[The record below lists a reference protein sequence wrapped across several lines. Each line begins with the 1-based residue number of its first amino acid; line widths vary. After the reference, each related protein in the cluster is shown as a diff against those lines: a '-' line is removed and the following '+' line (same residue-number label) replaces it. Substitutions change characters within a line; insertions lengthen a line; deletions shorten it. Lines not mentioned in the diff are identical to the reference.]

1 MSVIHKEKIQ
11 GPSAWR
17 GKDLLKDDS
26 WIYFWSDEAI
36 TALENALEQVKQ
48 KGLQVP
54 NFTKED
60 FPIPELANEIANF
73 NEELENGKGFLLLR
87 GLPIERY
94 TDEEAGIIYYGLGLH
109 MGTPVSQNIK
119 GDMLGHVRNLEALDP
134 KKARVY
140 ETNENLPYH
149 ADLSDVVG
157 LLSLRKAKSG
167 GLSSISSAMTLYN
180 EILEKHP
187 EYIGILY
194 RLFRMEHLDNG
205 SPGFTPIFSYHDG
218 KLSARYLRQYIEMAQ
233 DGAGAPLSNVE
244 IEALDLI
251 DATLNDE
258 DIRIDM
264 ILEPGDIQF
273 ANNYTVF
280 HSRTNFEDY
289 EEVDRRRH
297 LLRLWLKMPNAR
309 ELAPDFPG
317 RNGIPKREV
326 VGETVTS

>member
-1 MSVIHKEKIQ
+1 MGVILKEKVQ
-11 GPSAWR
+11 GASAWK

-26 WIYFWSDEAI
+26 WIYYWSDEAI
-36 TALENALEQVKQ
+36 ASLENALEQVKQ

-54 NFTKED
+54 NFTKEE
-60 FPIPELANEIANF
+60 FPIPELANEIASF
-73 NEELENGKGFLLLR
+73 NDELENGRGFLLLR

-94 TDEEAGIIYYGLGLH
+94 TDEEAAIIYYGIGLH
-109 MGTPVSQNIK
+109 MGTPVSQNVK
-119 GDMLGHVRNLEALDP
+119 GDMLGHVRNIGKLDT
-134 KKARVY
+134 KNVRVY

-167 GLSSISSAMTLYN
+167 GLSSLASGMTLYN

-194 RLFRMEHLDNG
+194 RLFLMEHLDDG
-205 SPGFTPIFSYHDG
+205 KPGLTPIFSYHDG
-218 KLSARYLRQYIEMAQ
+218 KLSGRYMRQYIEIAQ
-233 DGAGAPLSNVE
+233 ENAGFPLSKVE
-244 IEALDLI
+244 IEALDLVDSI
-251 DATLNDE
+251 MNDE
-258 DIRIDM
+258 DLRIDM
-264 ILEPGDIQF
+264 MLEPGDMQF

-280 HSRTNFEDY
+280 HSRTAFEDY
-289 EEVDRRRH
+289 EDVGKRRH

-317 RNGIPKREV
+317 RNGIAKREEASEV
-326 VGETVTS
+326 VEA

>member
-1 MSVIHKEKIQ
+1 MGVIHKEKIQ
-11 GPSAWR
+11 GPSAWK
-17 GKDLLKDDS
+17 GKELLQDDS
-26 WIYFWSDEAI
+26 WIYFWSEEAI
-36 TALENALEQVKQ
+36 TSLENALEHVKQ
-48 KGLQVP
+48 KALQVP

-60 FPIPELANEIANF
+60 FPIPELTNEIAYF

-94 TDEEAGIIYYGLGLH
+94 TDEEASIIYYGLGLH

-119 GDMLGHVRNLEALDP
+119 GDMLGHVRNIGELDT
-134 KKARVY
+134 KKVRVY

-157 LLSLRKAKSG
+157 LLSLRKAKTG

-187 EYIGILY
+187 EYLGILY
-194 RLFRMEHLDNG
+194 RLFLMEHLDDGN
-205 SPGFTPIFSYHDG
+205 PGLTPIFSYHDG
-218 KLSARYLRQYIEMAQ
+218 KLSARYMRQYIEIAQ
-233 DGAGAPLSNVE
+233 ENAGIPLSKVE
-244 IEALDLI
+244 IEALDLVDLI
-251 DATLNDE
+251 LNDE

-264 ILEPGDIQF
+264 MLEPGDIQF

-280 HSRTNFEDY
+280 HSRTHFEDY
-289 EEVDRRRH
+289 EEIDRRRH

-317 RNGIPKREV
+317 RNGIPKRTEKP
-326 VGETVTS
+326 ETVKV